1 MNGESDMYS
10 LHVLAQLYYQLDDC
24 AHVIQADQ
32 KTLSLLPPVE
42 PGKPKPVY
50 QTTIEN
56 MLKSCHAEPIK
67 R

>member
-1 MNGESDMYS
+1 
-10 LHVLAQLYYQLDDC
+10 
-24 AHVIQADQ
+24 VIEADQ
-32 KTLSLLPPVE
+32 KALALLPPVE

-56 MLKSCHAEPIK
+56 MLRSCHAEPVK